1 MLDPVTV
8 VASMLLGV
16 PFGLVGLHGITR
28 WLGKRRNRQQLCG
41 HCAGPLYASG
51 SRDGPALLEG
61 IQICSPCA
69 ASNTNRLRR
78 ALRIVAG
85 LALVSVGSGIAMA
98 VVMGGI
104 WWAAP
109 LFAGMESAVLY
120 GGTLAWMKR
129 ANRKRAAELTAAGE
143 IWAPLLS
150 APTVASV
157 ARTSAETRA

>member
-61 IQICSPCA
+61 IHICSPCA
-69 ASNTNRLRR
+69 AKNATRLGRV
-78 ALRIVAG
+78 LRIVAG
-85 LALVSVGSGIAMA
+85 LALISVGSGIAMA
-98 VVMGGI
+98 VIMGGI

-129 ANRKRAAELTAAGE
+129 ANRQRAAELTAAGE

-150 APTVASV
+150 TPTVASV
-157 ARTSAETRA
+157 ARTSAEGGA

>member
-16 PFGLVGLHGITR
+16 PFGLLGLHGISR

-61 IQICSPCA
+61 IHICSPCA
-69 ASNTNRLRR
+69 ASNTNRLGR

-109 LFAGMESAVLY
+109 LFAGMESAVLF

-129 ANRKRAAELTAAGE
+129 ANRQRATELTAAGE

-150 APTVASV
+150 TPTVASV
-157 ARTSAETRA
+157 ARTSAEGGA